1 MVLRKRIEKLQMT
14 LWVRA
19 RQLSIQIND
28 SVIFPEDTTEY
39 NHIKSLEKQLDAVR
53 RRLAKVE
60 YIAQSR
66 LDRKMLKSNEM
77 NELMVNDSSTV
88 APPTVLDHVAVT
100 AP

>member
-19 RQLSIQIND
+19 RQLSMQINE

-39 NHIKSLEKQLDAVR
+39 NHIKSLEQQLDAVR

-77 NELMVNDSSTV
+77 MVIGSSTV
-88 APPTVLDHVAVT
+88 SPPTVLDNVAVI

>member
-19 RQLSIQIND
+19 RQLSMQINE
-28 SVIFPEDTTEY
+28 SVVFPEDTTEY
-39 NHIKSLEKQLDAVR
+39 NHIKSLEQQLDAVR

-66 LDRKMLKSNEM
+66 LDRKMPKSNEIM
-77 NELMVNDSSTV
+77 INGSSTV
-88 APPTVLDHVAVT
+88 APPTVLDNVAVT